1 MPNIAKK
8 NLWILTEERPKREVI
23 AQILYKFAKDNEI
36 ACFVDTIRI
45 LPILNEDRRF
55 TFLYEVIGFHSNKIN
70 KVFLKIV
77 SGYSSFVDFLI
88 FYQDNE
94 PTSND
99 TPLYAV
105 EETKTDDSESR
116 NTGVFQRASK
126 FVYIDYYFPNIRK
139 IMLYNLKVPQKE
151 TPTDTYIFGTRCLL
165 TLGVEI
171 LGKKLDTRIFQPF
184 SNIDEV
190 ITFKNSM
197 KKPPEGNVPILISRE
212 ENTIKI
218 SGRLIKS
225 NSLSHDP
232 NIGALSLISA
242 TLRKLGWQGR
252 IVVTKHG
259 LQQFHLKPDNKFV
272 KIANMLNVE
281 LEDLKVPKAEEDK
294 KYWEYE
300 TESEKLGTIFVH
312 IVVENFTNGDAIF
325 ENHAGCERGYFIT
338 KEGQPIRLEK
348 YSDRESYK
356 RGDKSKI
363 INLPD
368 LILIDFGRCEI
379 INIEGKKYEF
389 RHKAIEELKNYGEI
403 EKRYVKKYY
412 PEYKIIRTVVLYGSH
427 ERKTVEIEIGFL
439 LNKDGHLV
447 LGIKPPELFKD
458 AIKNLIDFWF
468 S

>member
-1 MPNIAKK
+1 MSKK

-23 AQILYKFAKDNEI
+23 AKILYKFAKDNKI
-36 ACFVDTIRI
+36 ACFIDTIRI

-55 TFLYEVIGFHSNKIN
+55 TFLYEVVGFHSNKIN

-94 PTSND
+94 PRIDNI
-99 TPLYAV
+99 PLYAI
-105 EETKTDDSESR
+105 EETKTDDGESR

-126 FVYIDYYFPNIRK
+126 FVYIDYYYPNIRK
-139 IMLYNLKVPQKE
+139 VMLYNLRIQQKS

-171 LGKKLDTRIFQPF
+171 LGKELYPKIFKPF
-184 SNIDEV
+184 SSVGELIN
-190 ITFKNSM
+190 FKNSM
-197 KKPPEGNVPILISRE
+197 RKPPRGNIPILIHKH
-212 ENTIKI
+212 NNVIKI

-225 NSLSHDP
+225 GSLAHDP

-242 TLRKLGWQGR
+242 TLRKLGWEGR
-252 IVVTKHG
+252 IIIINHG
-259 LQQFHLKPDNKFV
+259 LKQSHLKPHNKFI
-272 KIANMLNVE
+272 KIANMLGIEIEGLNTPRSA
-281 LEDLKVPKAEEDK
+281 EDRS
-294 KYWEYE
+294 YWKYE
-300 TESEKLGTIFVH
+300 TESEKLGTIFIH
-312 IVVENFTNGDAIF
+312 IVVENFTHGDAIF
-325 ENHAGCERGYFIT
+325 ENHAGCEKGYFIT
-338 KEGQPIRLEK
+338 KEGEAIPLQK
-348 YSDRESYK
+348 YSDREAYK
-356 RGDKSKI
+356 SGDKSKI
-363 INLPD
+363 INIPD

-389 RHKAIEELKNYGEI
+389 RHKAIAELKNFEEI
-403 EKRYVKKYY
+403 EKRYIRKYY
-412 PEYKIIRTVVLYGSH
+412 PKYKILRTAVLYGGH
-427 ERKTVEIEIGFL
+427 ERRVIEIEIGFL
-439 LNKDGHLV
+439 LNKDGDLV

>member
-1 MPNIAKK
+1 MIKK

-23 AQILYKFAKDNEI
+23 AQILYKFAKDNGI
-36 ACFVDTIRI
+36 ACFIDTIRI

-94 PTSND
+94 PTNND
-99 TPLYAV
+99 IPLYAI

-126 FVYIDYYFPNIRK
+126 FVYVDYYFPNIRK
-139 IMLYNLKVPQKE
+139 IMLYNLRIPQKE
-151 TPTDTYIFGTRCLL
+151 KFTDTYIFGTRCLL
-165 TLGVEI
+165 SLGVEI
-171 LGKKLDTRIFQPF
+171 LGKKLNTSIFQPF
-184 SNIDEV
+184 SDIDEL
-190 ITFKNSM
+190 ITFKNRM
-197 KKPPEGNVPILISRE
+197 KKPPKGNVPILI
-212 ENTIKI
+212 NKKGNIIKI

-242 TLRKLGWQGR
+242 TLRKLGWKGR
-252 IVVTKHG
+252 IVVTNHG
-259 LQQFHLKPDNKFV
+259 LKQHHLTPYNKFV
-272 KIANMLNVE
+272 KISNMLNVE
-281 LEDLKVPKAEEDK
+281 IEGLKVPEPIKDK
-294 KYWEYE
+294 EYWKYE
-300 TESEKLGTIFVH
+300 TKSEKLGTIFIH
-312 IVVENFTNGDAIF
+312 IIVENFTNGEAIF

-338 KEGQPIRLEK
+338 KEGNPISLEK
-348 YSDRESYK
+348 YSNRDAYK
-356 RGDKSKI
+356 KGDKSKI
-363 INLPD
+363 ISLPD

-389 RHKAIEELKNYGEI
+389 RQRAIEELKNLEEI
-403 EKRYVKKYY
+403 EKRYIKKYY
-412 PEYKIIRTVVLYGSH
+412 PNHKIIRTIVLYGSR
-427 ERKTVEIEIGFL
+427 ERKIVEIEIGFL
-439 LNKDGHLV
+439 LNKVGDLV
-447 LGIKPPELFKD
+447 LGIKPPALFKD

>member
-1 MPNIAKK
+1 MIKK
-8 NLWILTEERPKREVI
+8 NLWILTEERPKKEVI
-23 AQILYKFAKDNEI
+23 AQILYKFAKDNGV
-36 ACFVDTIRI
+36 ACFIDTIRI
-45 LPILNEDRRF
+45 LPILNKDRRF
-55 TFLYEVIGFHSNKIN
+55 TFLYEVVGFHSNKIN
-70 KVFLKIV
+70 KIFLKII

-94 PTSND
+94 PTNND
-99 TPLYAV
+99 TPLYAI

-116 NTGVFQRASK
+116 NTGVYQRASK

-139 IMLYNLKVPQKE
+139 IMLYNLKIPQKE
-151 TPTDTYIFGTRCLL
+151 TPTETYIFGTRCLL

-171 LGKKLDTRIFQPF
+171 LGKKLDPSTFKPF
-184 SNIDEV
+184 EDIDDL

-197 KKPPEGNVPILISRE
+197 KKPPKGNIPILINKE
-212 ENTIKI
+212 VNTIKI

-242 TLRKLGWQGR
+242 TLRKLNWKDR
-252 IVVTKHG
+252 IVITNHG
-259 LQQFHLKPDNKFV
+259 LKQDHLTPDNKFV
-272 KIANMLNVE
+272 QIANMLNIE
-281 LEDLKVPKAEEDK
+281 IEGLNVPQATK
-294 KYWEYE
+294 KKEYWKYE

-338 KEGQPIRLEK
+338 KEGKPISLEK
-348 YSDRESYK
+348 YSDRDAYK

-363 INLPD
+363 ISLPD

-389 RHKAIEELKNYGEI
+389 RKKGIEELKDFKEI
-403 EKRYVKKYY
+403 EERYIKKYY
-412 PEYKIIRTVVLYGSH
+412 PKHKIIRTVVLYGGQ
-427 ERKTVEIEIGFL
+427 ERKIVEIEIGFL
-439 LNKDGHLV
+439 LNKDGDLV
-447 LGIKPPELFKD
+447 LGMKPPELFKD
-458 AIKNLIDFWF
+458 AIKNLTDFWLC
-468 S
+468 